1 MISTGL
7 SKMESVHL
15 PFITKLHWMMDYCV
29 PKLYS
34 SLIILETTGATLLN
48 TQVSSQD
55 LTAALNSG
63 ISGTSEHFAAGT
75 VSFTSALNQ
84 PEKGTKEMDLP
95 PAKQSA
101 WVSKAQMDFTSFPS
115 QKAEHKH
122 HQYLLWLKT

>member
-1 MISTGL
+1 
-7 SKMESVHL
+7 
-15 PFITKLHWMMDYCV
+15 MMDYCV

-34 SLIILETTGATLLN
+34 SLIILKTTGETLLN

-55 LTAALNSG
+55 LTVALNSG

-84 PEKGTKEMDLP
+84 PEKGTKEMDLS

-101 WVSKAQMDFTSFPS
+101 
-115 QKAEHKH
+115 
-122 HQYLLWLKT
+122 